1 MIDLRRLRV
10 LRAVAYYGTVTA
22 AAESLRLTPSAAS
35 QQIKQLGQD
44 LGVPLLEPV
53 GRRVRLTAAAR
64 SLLTHADAIEAR
76 WQRAHAEL
84 LGMDGEPAGLL
95 RMAGFPTALCRL
107 LAPVAGE
114 LSAHYPRL
122 DIRLREAEP
131 RDAFDLLFDDETD
144 IAVVEALPDGPAT
157 GDQRFDQ
164 RLLLDDP
171 FDLLVPADHGLAGL
185 PEVDLVAVAAEKW
198 IIGVPGSSSRQHVL
212 AACSAAG
219 FSPNVTHEACDWS
232 AVTTLVS
239 YGLGVAL
246 VPRLAQLPP
255 QRDMDRIPV
264 SGTPAPSRRFLTC
277 TRRGAAAGPAVAEAL
292 RALHAREDLAAV
304 MEPVGP

>member
-10 LRAVAYYGTVTA
+10 LRAIAYYGTVTA

-35 QQIKQLGQD
+35 QQVKQLGRD
-44 LGVPLLEPV
+44 LGVVLLEPV
-53 GRRVRLTAAAR
+53 GRRVRLTGAAR
-64 SLLTHADAIEAR
+64 GLLTHADAIEAQ
-76 WQRAHAEL
+76 WQKAQADL
-84 LGMDGEPAGLL
+84 LATDGEPAGVL
-95 RMAGFPTALCRL
+95 RLTGFPTAMCRL

-114 LSAHYPRL
+114 LSARYPRL

-131 RDAFDLLFDDETD
+131 KDAFDLLFDDETD
-144 IAVVEALPDGPAT
+144 IAVVEALPDGPAF

-164 RLLLDDP
+164 RPLLDDP
-171 FDLLVPADHGLAGL
+171 FDLLVPADHKLAGVAD
-185 PEVDLVAVAAEKW
+185 VDLASAAGERW

-219 FSPNVTHEACDWS
+219 FSPNVTHESCDWS
-232 AVTTLVS
+232 AVTTLVA

-264 SGTPAPSRRFLTC
+264 SGTPVPTRRFLTV
-277 TRRGAAAGPAVAEAL
+277 TRRGADAGPAIAEAL
-292 RALHAREDLAAV
+292 RALHAREDLPAV
-304 MEPVGP
+304 GVPVAP